1 MRRLS
6 MVLAACLVLAGAARG
21 QAPPLVTATGL
32 VEKAGK
38 DGLTIRPREAGGK
51 FGKSVV
57 LKVTGTSKVTSISQ
71 RKSGGKNVLVQ
82 REVEVKDL
90 QRNQVIAVIYTT
102 GPGGAVLLA
111 GVVQPAEN

>member
-1 MRRLS
+1 MRRVS
-6 MVLAACLVLAGAARG
+6 VVLAACLVLAGAVRG

-38 DGLTIRPREAGGK
+38 DGLTIRPRAAGGK

-57 LKVTGTSKVTSISQ
+57 LKVTGTSKVTVISQ

-90 QRNQVIAVIYTT
+90 ERNQAIAVIYTT
-102 GPGGAVLLA
+102 AAGGPVLLA
-111 GVVQPAEN
+111 AVVHPSAK